1 MPACTFRKQCNNGVN
16 NNISATV
23 LLSMFAKQGVIADQT
38 SDIKSGID
46 ILPALLAGL
55 TVVFIVSM
63 VLFCRKGKAK

>member
-1 MPACTFRKQCNNGVN
+1 
-16 NNISATV
+16 
-23 LLSMFAKQGVIADQT
+23 MFAKQGVIADQT